1 MQYIAGQQIR
11 EDHHKM
17 SEQTLPAYGL
27 ETVTPIRT
35 AISTETANQWT
46 HGAGFVVG
54 VFAATALM
62 AKVVWTGDLT
72 TVLGCAVYAAS
83 LVALYAASTLS
94 HSFECPDRR
103 RFYRMVDQV
112 CIFLFV
118 VGNFTPFVLV
128 HMRNSLGWALLAVMW
143 TGALT
148 GCYFRIR
155 AREKTISPWFFV
167 PLAWLP
173 VMTMGYVLVA
183 SSWFGLSM
191 VLAGGLSYMA
201 GLWFLMNDHKHP
213 YFHAVWHVSTMTGA
227 ALHFLFTFWYVA
239 SPV

>member
-1 MQYIAGQQIR
+1 
-11 EDHHKM
+11 M
-17 SEQTLPAYGL
+17 SEQTLPSFGL
-27 ETVTPIRT
+27 ETVPQTRT

-46 HGAGFVVG
+46 HAAGFVAG
-54 VFAATALM
+54 VIAATVLM
-62 AKVVWTGDLT
+62 AKVWSTGDT
-72 TVLGCAVYAAS
+72 ATVVGCAIYAAS

-103 RFYRMVDQV
+103 RFYRMLDQV

-128 HMRNSLGWALLAVMW
+128 HMRNSLGVALLAIMW
-143 TGALT
+143 SGALT

-155 AREKTISPWFFV
+155 RSERTISPWFFV

-173 VMTMGYVLVA
+173 VMTMSYVFLA
-183 SSWFGLSM
+183 GSWVGLSI
-191 VLAGGLSYMA
+191 VLAGGLAYA
-201 GLWFLMNDHKHP
+201 GGLWFLMNDHKHP
-213 YFHAVWHVSTMTGA
+213 YFHAVWHLSTITGA

-239 SPV
+239 TPI